1 MPGEMHGRI
10 ALVTGATSGIGR
22 AVAARFAKEGASV
35 AVAGRRRDRLDA
47 LVREVEAARGV
58 ATAIEGDVR
67 DPAHAEDAV
76 RRTVEAFGG
85 LDVLVNN
92 AGVIGAGP
100 VETTSDDEWARVLD
114 VDLSAPF
121 RLCRAALPRLRGRRG
136 ANVVNVG
143 SVAGVRSY
151 ANLAAYCVAKAGL
164 HTLTQCLAL
173 EWAPHGI
180 RVNAITPGVIVSE
193 LHTVTN
199 AVPDYAA
206 FLERSKTTHP
216 LGFVG
221 SVDDA
226 AELILFLAS
235 DRARWITGGLYAL
248 DGGRALASLR

>member
-1 MPGEMHGRI
+1 MAGELEGRV

-22 AVAARFAKEGASV
+22 ATALRFAREGAAV
-35 AVAGRRRDRLDA
+35 AVTGRRADRLAA
-47 LVREVEAARGV
+47 LTREIAAAGGRAV
-58 ATAIEGDVR
+58 AIEGDVR
-67 DPAHAEDAV
+67 DERHAKEAV
-76 RRTVEAFGG
+76 ERTVAAFSG
-85 LDVLVNN
+85 LTVLVNN

-100 VETTSDDEWARVLD
+100 VETTTLAEWERLVGT
-114 VDLSAPF
+114 DLTGPF
-121 RLCRAALPRLRGRRG
+121 LLCRAAIPHLRGRPG

-143 SVAGVRSY
+143 SVAGVRPY
-151 ANLAAYCVAKAGL
+151 ANLAPYCVAKAGL

-173 EWAPHGI
+173 EWAPHGV

-235 DRARWITGGLYAL
+235 DRARWITGGLYSL
-248 DGGRALASLR
+248 DGGRALASAR

>member
-1 MPGEMHGRI
+1 MAAELAGRI
-10 ALVTGATSGIGR
+10 ALVTGASSGIGR
-22 AVAARFAKEGASV
+22 AVALRLAKEGA
-35 AVAGRRRDRLDA
+35 AVAATGRRRDRLDA
-47 LVREVEAARGV
+47 LVHEIEAARGV
-58 ATAIEGDVR
+58 AKAIEGDVR
-67 DPAHAEDAV
+67 DPEHAEEAV
-76 RRTVEAFGG
+76 RRTVAAFGG
-85 LDVLVNN
+85 LNVLVNN

-100 VETTSDDEWARVLD
+100 VESTSDDEWDRILD

-121 RLCRAALPRLRGRRG
+121 RLCRAALPHLKGRPG

-151 ANLAAYCVAKAGL
+151 ANLAPYCVAKAGL

-173 EWAPHGI
+173 EWAPHGV

-226 AELILFLAS
+226 AELVLFLAS

-248 DGGRALASLR
+248 DGGRSLASLR

>member
-1 MPGEMHGRI
+1 MRELEGRT

-22 AVAARFAKEGASV
+22 ATALRLAREGAAV
-35 AVAGRRRDRLDA
+35 AVTGRRADRLEA
-47 LVREVEAARGV
+47 VVREVAAAGGRAIAV
-58 ATAIEGDVR
+58 AGDVR
-67 DPAHAEDAV
+67 DEGHAEDAV
-76 RRTVEAFGG
+76 RRTVAAFGG
-85 LDVLVNN
+85 LTVLVNN

-100 VETTSDDEWARVLD
+100 VETTTSAEWDRVLD
-114 VDLSAPF
+114 VDLAAPF
-121 RLCRAALPRLRGRRG
+121 RFCRAAIPHLRGRLG

-143 SVAGVRSY
+143 SVAGVRPY
-151 ANLAAYCVAKAGL
+151 ANLAPYCVAKAGL

-173 EWAPHGI
+173 EWAPHGV
-180 RVNAITPGVIVSE
+180 RVNAITPGVIVTE
-193 LHTVTN
+193 LHTAGA

-235 DRARWITGGLYAL
+235 DRARWVTGALYAL
-248 DGGRALASLR
+248 DGGRALASAR